1 MGVKGLWK
9 LISPVGRRISLE
21 TLEGKVL
28 AVDISVWIT
37 QFIKAMR
44 DEEGNMAAQAHI
56 LGTLRRILK
65 LLYHRIRP
73 VFVFD
78 GQTPMIKKNTTSTRR
93 KFRDRGDQDKRALA
107 RKILLSQ
114 LKQSALRKDIGD
126 NGAIASS
133 FVTLKTRAQAEKKMM
148 EDPFVSNIVTIQQQ
162 QQQRT
167 QSPVVAV
174 TYGGFE
180 TSVNRAVSIEDDDDD
195 VDWEEGYENLPA
207 PKRDPNAEPRTGN
220 RGNDDRGEDGEYA
233 SSWVMP
239 DNTHE
244 MDVETLA
251 SLPNSYRR
259 SIIEEAE
266 RSDRSKRL
274 TSLIPV
280 ANNPDLYSQTQ
291 LAHFLNRSKLNN
303 KLLESQK
310 LQQERDTAATVVEG
324 KLISATVGNNASG
337 SSSSSSSSRSS
348 LKVVGG
354 RRLAAQSAK
363 KYVFL
368 DGRTASNS
376 STATQSTSSSNGNT
390 ASVTRMNNLDND
402 SQDDSEIEELFDYEK
417 SFGNAKS
424 KSLPVANPASA
435 DMVTTVTSANTLKP
449 LLPPLARS
457 TSAPPSVAVMPAS
470 VSYSLSTS
478 SASPSAASPS
488 PRLVEPLISP
498 SSISVGIAELP
509 KTTGS
514 SIGAAQ
520 INEQESLEEQDIEF
534 HGDSECEWESESAGS
549 VENDAEPPIS
559 SYQSSAKP
567 VNETTLEKSAIRSLS
582 VPSSA
587 PSSSSSV
594 PMLKAVSV
602 PSSSSSSVNDVF
614 QRAVGTASSMTDWA
628 GRAVQ
633 RALKQHLQQLNT
645 TGATSSSSSS
655 SSANYIDI
663 DNDFQESPRNS
674 ASPAVINSDD
684 VKKSSGIANNAVADP
699 CVVSEYDLMTAIEA
713 SEREFMI
720 TSNSE
725 ADVRVMDFV
734 DLSSHNANVAAAV
747 QASKRAAGVH
757 FWDEDDGMMKVDD
770 ESDNDE
776 EVASALIEGP
786 LPTDSRYKHRS
797 PSSATPSPASTPAS
811 SPRTATP
818 NVTTVASTPVVI
830 ASTVESVIEPVEE
843 PVIIASSSQSATV
856 RPQPPPAPIAPTISN
871 TTIVATTPSPA
882 ITRAVVPPANPV
894 DVRALLAKE
903 QLLESQLRKE
913 QSRSSRDA
921 ETMTEEMKDDI
932 MKLLIAFGLP
942 YVVAPFEA
950 EAQCAALESVSDLT
964 VRYFHD
970 PKTICV

>member
-1 MGVKGLWK
+1 
-9 LISPVGRRISLE
+9 
-21 TLEGKVL
+21 
-28 AVDISVWIT
+28 
-37 QFIKAMR
+37 
-44 DEEGNMAAQAHI
+44 
-56 LGTLRRILK
+56 
-65 LLYHRIRP
+65 
-73 VFVFD
+73 
-78 GQTPMIKKNTTSTRR
+78 
-93 KFRDRGDQDKRALA
+93 
-107 RKILLSQ
+107 
-114 LKQSALRKDIGD
+114 
-126 NGAIASS
+126 
-133 FVTLKTRAQAEKKMM
+133 
-148 EDPFVSNIVTIQQQ
+148 
-162 QQQRT
+162 
-167 QSPVVAV
+167 
-174 TYGGFE
+174 
-180 TSVNRAVSIEDDDDD
+180 
-195 VDWEEGYENLPA
+195 
-207 PKRDPNAEPRTGN
+207 
-220 RGNDDRGEDGEYA
+220 
-233 SSWVMP
+233 
-239 DNTHE
+239 
-244 MDVETLA
+244 
-251 SLPNSYRR
+251 
-259 SIIEEAE
+259 
-266 RSDRSKRL
+266 
-274 TSLIPV
+274 
-280 ANNPDLYSQTQ
+280 
-291 LAHFLNRSKLNN
+291 
-303 KLLESQK
+303 
-310 LQQERDTAATVVEG
+310 
-324 KLISATVGNNASG
+324 VGNNAS
-337 SSSSSSSSRSS
+337 SSSSRRSS

-354 RRLAAQSAK
+354 RRLAAQAAK

-376 STATQSTSSSNGNT
+376 SATTQSSSSSNGNT

-424 KSLPVANPASA
+424 KSLPAGNPASA
-435 DMVTTVTSANTLKP
+435 DKVATATSANTLKP
-449 LLPPLARS
+449 LLPPLSRS

-470 VSYSLSTS
+470 VSYSVSTS

-549 VENDAEPPIS
+549 VENDAEPTVS
-559 SYQSSAKP
+559 SYKSSAEP

-594 PMLKAVSV
+594 PVLKTVSL

-614 QRAVGTASSMTDWA
+614 QRAVGTANSMTDWA

-645 TGATSSSSSS
+645 TGATS

-684 VKKSSGIANNAVADP
+684 VKKSSGIANNAVVDP

-830 ASTVESVIEPVEE
+830 ASPGESVIEPVAE
-843 PVIIASSSQSATV
+843 PVIIASSSHSAAV
-856 RPQPPPAPIAPTISN
+856 QPHPTPMAPTISN

-932 MKLLIAFGLP
+932 MKLLNAFGLP

-964 VRYFHD
+964 VHYFHG

>member
-78 GQTPMIKKNTTSTRR
+78 GQTPMIKKNTTSARR

-114 LKQSALRKDIGD
+114 LKQGALRKDIGD

-220 RGNDDRGEDGEYA
+220 RGNDDRGDDGEYA

-488 PRLVEPLISP
+488 SRLVEPLISP
-498 SSISVGIAELP
+498 SSSSIGIAEFP

-645 TGATSSSSSS
+645 TGATS

-830 ASTVESVIEPVEE
+830 ASPGESVIEPVAE
-843 PVIIASSSQSATV
+843 PVIIASSSHSAAV
-856 RPQPPPAPIAPTISN
+856 QPHPTPMAPTISN

-932 MKLLIAFGLP
+932 MKLLNAFGLP

>member
-220 RGNDDRGEDGEYA
+220 RGNDDRGDDGEYA

-324 KLISATVGNNASG
+324 KVISATVGNNAS
-337 SSSSSSSSRSS
+337 SSSSRRSS

-354 RRLAAQSAK
+354 RRLAAQAAK

-376 STATQSTSSSNGNT
+376 SATTQSSSSSNGNT

-424 KSLPVANPASA
+424 KSLPAGNPASA
-435 DMVTTVTSANTLKP
+435 DKVATATSANTLKP
-449 LLPPLARS
+449 LLPPLSRS

-470 VSYSLSTS
+470 VSYSVSTS

-549 VENDAEPPIS
+549 VENDAEPTVS
-559 SYQSSAKP
+559 SYKSSAEP

-594 PMLKAVSV
+594 PVLKTVSL

-614 QRAVGTASSMTDWA
+614 QRAVGTANSMTDWA

-645 TGATSSSSSS
+645 TGATS

-684 VKKSSGIANNAVADP
+684 VKKSSGIANNAVVDP

-830 ASTVESVIEPVEE
+830 ASPGESVIEPVAE
-843 PVIIASSSQSATV
+843 PVIIASSSHSAAV
-856 RPQPPPAPIAPTISN
+856 QPHPTPMAPTISN

-932 MKLLIAFGLP
+932 MKLLNAFGLP
-942 YVVAPFEA
+942 YVVARFYA
-950 EAQCAALESVSDLT
+950 EAKCSALESVSDLT
-964 VRYFHD
+964 VHYFHG

>member
-220 RGNDDRGEDGEYA
+220 RGNDDRGDDGEYA

-324 KLISATVGNNASG
+324 KVISATVGNNAS
-337 SSSSSSSSRSS
+337 SSSSRRSS

-354 RRLAAQSAK
+354 RRLAAQAAK

-424 KSLPVANPASA
+424 KSLPAGNPASA
-435 DMVTTVTSANTLKP
+435 DKVATATSANTLKP
-449 LLPPLARS
+449 LLPPLSRS

-488 PRLVEPLISP
+488 SRLVEPLISP

-549 VENDAEPPIS
+549 VENDAEPTVS
-559 SYQSSAKP
+559 SYKSSAEP

-684 VKKSSGIANNAVADP
+684 VKKSSGIANNAVVDP

-932 MKLLIAFGLP
+932 MKLLNAFGLP

-964 VRYFHD
+964 VHYFHG